1 MLLLD
6 QVAARLFPLPLSLSL
21 FLATSAYQSATVF
34 LINYSKQQ
42 NVIRYFLL
50 IVLPAE
56 TFTQT
61 CSAKRLRS
69 FISVELVC
77 VCLAARRQH
86 ARAPDVWFDRVNHS
100 LSLSFSLTSRSIERF
115 DLFLAEN
122 RSWSAAAA
130 AAAAI
135 CNQFKLLLPL
145 ANQPATDWPLMCA
158 IRNWKCDSVPQSW
171 AAEKARESV
180 ALLLLWKTNKRWQPC
195 QQNSELWMAEEGKN
209 EEEKSRGRRVGEGHS
224 EVSVFGSTRRSGVG
238 ANRRCFE
245 RNEQPLKPKQ
255 HAPAAELLPQL
266 IHLLSICTANQ
277 PFALS
282 TKQSL
287 KEGREGK

>member
-6 QVAARLFPLPLSLSL
+6 QVAARLFPLSLSFSPQVPINLPLCFWLITPNNRML
-21 FLATSAYQSATVF
+21 FATSYWLFCLLKHSHKLAVPNALEVS
-34 LINYSKQQ
+34 
-42 NVIRYFLL
+42 FLL
-50 IVLPAE
+50 NW
-56 TFTQT
+56 
-61 CSAKRLRS
+61 
-69 FISVELVC
+69 C

-115 DLFLAEN
+115 DLFLVEN

-130 AAAAI
+130 ATI
-135 CNQFKLLLPL
+135 CSQFKLLLPL
-145 ANQPATDWPLMCA
+145 ANQPATDWPLVCA
-158 IRNWKCDSVPQSW
+158 ICNWKCDSVPQSW

-180 ALLLLWKTNKRWQPC
+180 VLLLLWKTNKRWQPC

-238 ANRRCFE
+238 ASRRCFE

-255 HAPAAELLPQL
+255 HAPAAALWTFPQL

-287 KEGREGK
+287 KEGREEK